1 MAQVLSDILKLKSK
15 FSISRHGPCAK
26 HKNWQAHKM
35 YLYCLDIFTASLIW
49 SNGENWAISHF
60 YVLPQILLA
69 ASINIVCTA
78 FCLKADTEW

>member
-26 HKNWQAHKM
+26 HKNWQAHQR
-35 YLYCLDIFTASLIW
+35 YLYCLDICTASLIW

-60 YVLPQILLA
+60 HVLPQILLA
-69 ASINIVCTA
+69 ASINIVFTA